1 MSSPQKL
8 IEGLTYKITTM
19 TYLSKN
25 IDGLVYSE
33 DFGGWIDE
41 QEMHNANEEYDQE
54 QREYYGIEDQVDVYL
69 NL

>member
-1 MSSPQKL
+1 MP
-8 IEGLTYKITTM
+8 
-19 TYLSKN
+19 YLSKN

-54 QREYYGIEDQVDVYL
+54 MRDYYEIEDQVDTWI